1 MKTLSLKLPEALD
14 RQLAAAVAKRGISKN
29 DLVREALAAYLGRT
43 EEAEMEP
50 SLTLAGKLVG
60 CVEGPHDLSTHP
72 RYLEDFGK

>member
-43 EEAEMEP
+43 EEAGMG
-50 SLTLAGKLVG
+50 SILSLAGKLVG
-60 CVEGPHDLSTHP
+60 CVEGPHDPSTHP